1 MYKKIHHLGIAVND
15 LEKAASVLK
24 DAFNLEVS
32 GVEEVPSQQVKVAFV
47 PIGETR
53 LELLQPTSEDS
64 AVAKFL
70 AKRGEGFHHVAFETD
85 AIEDALKLAEN
96 QGLRLIDKEPRPGA
110 HGTKVAFIHPKST
123 FGVLIELVQEGDKT
137 E

>member
-53 LELLQPTSEDS
+53 LELLEPTSEDS

-85 AIEDALKLAEN
+85 AIEDALKACRKPRAQAYR
-96 QGLRLIDKEPRPGA
+96 QGTQARCPRHKGGLHSP
-110 HGTKVAFIHPKST
+110 
-123 FGVLIELVQEGDKT
+123 
-137 E
+137 